1 MKYAKVTDISQIAKG
16 DTVIIVCEE
25 DNVALATSSTTIGRQ
40 ATNIDVNNGVAYGND
55 YVLEASLVQ
64 TKDGKWG
71 LKIGSNA
78 SYLGLSNTGFGITST
93 ASRAMCNIR
102 IENGNAIIAYTGT
115 TTENN
120 TIGYTTDNSI
130 FSCYANNPYSVQLY
144 RKGGVSTGIN
154 DINANDNSGMKAI
167 FNLNG
172 QRVSEQQMGKGLYI
186 INGKKV
192 IR

>member
-1 MKYAKVTDISQIAKG
+1 
-16 DTVIIVCEE
+16 
-25 DNVALATSSTTIGRQ
+25 
-40 ATNIDVNNGVAYGND
+40 
-55 YVLEASLVQ
+55 
-64 TKDGKWG
+64 
-71 LKIGSNA
+71 
-78 SYLGLSNTGFGITST
+78 
-93 ASRAMCNIR
+93 MCNIR